1 MSLNDKIIFVPLGGA
16 QEVGASCYY
25 LKLGGYNFLL
35 DCGVGQTEGITFT
48 PKFNTLL
55 QIPYLQDFHQISHVF
70 ISHAH
75 LDHVAALPDF
85 FRLNERITAYM
96 TDFTFQIAELQLGYK
111 FSSVADKNISRVT
124 FLQEIPMENLSI
136 SFHPAGHIPGAMM
149 TLFKFRG
156 KNILYTGDY
165 STAATE
171 LVAPAIFPNENI
183 DVLIICAVHARHSMY
198 QKNNDATKN
207 ILRKIIYAI
216 KNGRKVYCHVN
227 QISKGVELIA
237 LINKNLYGTEIF
249 IDNRVMKMVNCFENQ
264 HIPIMTANT
273 QPLKKFV
280 PPSSVV
286 ISTYPPRVARDT
298 EIVRADFSLH
308 DDFNAL
314 VRLVEKVNPKLC
326 VVVHSPP
333 DKKFYHKSIEQI
345 LMRNPNSRTSFIFP
359 ELCQPYEI

>member
-1 MSLNDKIIFVPLGGA
+1 MPINNKIIFVPLGGA

-35 DCGVGQTEGITFT
+35 DCGVGQTDGIAFT
-48 PKFNTLL
+48 PKFNALL
-55 QIPYLQDFHQISHVF
+55 QTPYLQDFHQISHAF

-85 FRLNERITAYM
+85 FQLNERVTAYM
-96 TDFTFQIAELQLGYK
+96 TDFTFKIAELQLGEK
-111 FSSVADKNISRVT
+111 FSASMKNISRVT
-124 FLQEIPMENLSI
+124 FLQKIPMENLSI

-156 KNILYTGDY
+156 RNILYTGDY
-165 STAATE
+165 STASTA

-198 QKNNDATKN
+198 QKNNDATKK
-207 ILRKIIYAI
+207 ILRKIIYAM
-216 KNGRKVYCHVN
+216 KNDRKVYCHVN

-249 IDNRVMKMVNCFENQ
+249 IDNKVMKMVHCFEDQ

-273 QPLKKFV
+273 HPLKKSV
-280 PPSSVV
+280 PPSSVI
-286 ISTYPPRVARDT
+286 ISAYPPRSSRDT

-308 DDFNAL
+308 DDFNS
-314 VRLVEKVNPKLC
+314 VVKLVERINPKLC

-333 DKKFYHKSIEQI
+333 DKKWYYTSIEQI